1 MGEGLWG
8 DGDTVLCRALE
19 PIGVGGEGS
28 VYDYG
33 EEAFGKRT
41 PCEFASAFGE
51 AYLSRECIGFGVQEL
66 AQEVLYLFRERKSL
80 WSHAKIVA

>member
-1 MGEGLWG
+1 M
-8 DGDTVLCRALE
+8 LCRALE

>member
-28 VYDYG
+28 VYDCG
-33 EEAFGKRT
+33 EEAFCEHT

-51 AYLSRECIGFGVQEL
+51 AYLLSKRVGFGVQEL
-66 AQEVLYLFRERKSL
+66 AQEVFSMFRERKSL